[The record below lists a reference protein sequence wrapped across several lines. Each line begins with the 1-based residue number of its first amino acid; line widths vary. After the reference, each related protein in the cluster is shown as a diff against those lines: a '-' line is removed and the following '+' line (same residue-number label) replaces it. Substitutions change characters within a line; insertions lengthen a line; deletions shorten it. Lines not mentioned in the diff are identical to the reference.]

1 MDLFYKDVLQSSF
14 PYSATVLNVPEL
26 SYFDMFYDFGSTFEL
41 NTSLTDTFVD
51 YTYRFYLS
59 TNTTPERLSEND
71 TILYRQSFQNYYSYD
86 DGSAE
91 AAYGLIGNGAELA
104 YRFSILDGIGTDTL
118 KSIKIHFSPSVNDA
132 SNDPFFLQI
141 WDDSLGLPG
150 SLIYTTDD
158 FDFPELYYPEYNSG
172 LNGFFEYELPS
183 LVPVSDTFYIG
194 WKQTSS
200 SRLNIGFDKNI
211 NRKMDI
217 FYNLGTGFQNTIFD
231 GALMMRP
238 VFVSPMDNVVNYP
251 ELFRNEENI
260 SFYPNPADDLVLI
273 SNKEVGSI
281 EIYDLNGRLV
291 NSLDMAQKN
300 SFKVENLLNGIYLL
314 KFKFKNGEIKVE
326 KLIIQHH

>member
-1 MDLFYKDVLQSSF
+1 
-14 PYSATVLNVPEL
+14 VPEL

-59 TNTTPERLSEND
+59 TNTNPERLSEND
-71 TILYRQSFQNYYSYD
+71 TILHHQTFQNYYSYD

-91 AAYGLIGNGAELA
+91 AAYGLIGNGVELA

-141 WDDSLGLPG
+141 WDDSLGSPG

-211 NRKMDI
+211 DRKLDI
-217 FYNLGTGFQNTIFD
+217 FYNLGSGFQNTIFD

-251 ELFRNEENI
+251 ELLSKEENI

-273 SNKEVGSI
+273 SNKDVESI
-281 EIYDLNGRLV
+281 EIYDLNGRMV
-291 NSLDMAQKN
+291 NSLSMDHEN
-300 SFKVENLLNGIYLL
+300 SIMVKNLLNGIYFI
-314 KFKFKNGEIKVE
+314 KFKLKNGEIKVE
-326 KLIIQHH
+326 KLIVQHH

>member
-1 MDLFYKDVLQSSF
+1 
-14 PYSATVLNVPEL
+14 
-26 SYFDMFYDFGSTFEL
+26 
-41 NTSLTDTFVD
+41 
-51 YTYRFYLS
+51 
-59 TNTTPERLSEND
+59 
-71 TILYRQSFQNYYSYD
+71 
-86 DGSAE
+86 
-91 AAYGLIGNGAELA
+91 
-104 YRFSILDGIGTDTL
+104 
-118 KSIKIHFSPSVNDA
+118 
-132 SNDPFFLQI
+132 
-141 WDDSLGLPG
+141 LGLPG

>member
-1 MDLFYKDVLQSSF
+1 L
-14 PYSATVLNVPEL
+14 
-26 SYFDMFYDFGSTFEL
+26 GS
-41 NTSLTDTFVD
+41 
-51 YTYRFYLS
+51 
-59 TNTTPERLSEND
+59 
-71 TILYRQSFQNYYSYD
+71 
-86 DGSAE
+86 
-91 AAYGLIGNGAELA
+91 
-104 YRFSILDGIGTDTL
+104 
-118 KSIKIHFSPSVNDA
+118 
-132 SNDPFFLQI
+132 
-141 WDDSLGLPG
+141 PG

-217 FYNLGTGFQNTIFD
+217 FYNLGAGFQNTIFD

>member
-1 MDLFYKDVLQSSF
+1 M
-14 PYSATVLNVPEL
+14 
-26 SYFDMFYDFGSTFEL
+26 
-41 NTSLTDTFVD
+41 
-51 YTYRFYLS
+51 
-59 TNTTPERLSEND
+59 ND
-71 TILYRQSFQNYYSYD
+71 TILHHQSFQNYYSYD

-91 AAYGLIGNGAELA
+91 AAYGLIGNGVELA
-104 YRFSILDGIGTDTL
+104 YRFSILEGNGTDTL

-141 WDDSLGLPG
+141 WDDSLGSPG

-211 NRKMDI
+211 NRKLDI
-217 FYNLGTGFQNTIFD
+217 FYNLGSGFQNTIFD

-251 ELFRNEENI
+251 ELLSKEENI

-273 SNKEVGSI
+273 SNKDVESI
-281 EIYDLNGRLV
+281 EIYDLNGRMV
-291 NSLDMAQKN
+291 NILSMDHEN
-300 SFKVENLLNGIYLL
+300 SIMVKNLLNGIYLI

-326 KLIIQHH
+326 KLIVQHH